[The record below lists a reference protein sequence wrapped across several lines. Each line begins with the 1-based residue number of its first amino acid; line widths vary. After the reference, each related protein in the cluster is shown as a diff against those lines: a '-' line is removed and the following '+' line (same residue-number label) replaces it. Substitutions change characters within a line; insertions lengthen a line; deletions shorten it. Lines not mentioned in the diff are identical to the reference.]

1 VNPEELLNFL
11 SIAGKLKTIPRTGWV
26 ESGVE
31 NPESVADH
39 SYRTALTAMLLSDME
54 GLDTC
59 RVMLMA
65 LLHDLAESEMGD
77 ITPMMK
83 QEDHLEQ
90 ENRVMKKIL
99 NRFSEP
105 LRQHYWEV
113 WREYQ
118 EKKSPESVLV
128 HDADKI
134 DMVLQAYEYQ
144 QRSPNDKLD
153 RFWHAMVSPERK
165 NIVEQIKER
174 RKALEKNHIGN

>member
-1 VNPEELLNFL
+1 MKTDYLLDFL
-11 SIAGKLKTIPRTGWV
+11 LQAGKLKTLPRTGWI

-31 NPESVADH
+31 APESVADH
-39 SYRTALTAMLLSDME
+39 SYRAALTAMILSDDM

-59 RVMLMA
+59 RVMRMA
-65 LLHDLAESEMGD
+65 LLHDLAEAEMGD
-77 ITPMMK
+77 ITPLMK
-83 QEDHLEQ
+83 QENHLEQ
-90 ENRVMKKIL
+90 ENQVMKNIL
-99 NRFSEP
+99 SRFNEP
-105 LRQHYWEV
+105 LRQLYWRA
-113 WREYQ
+113 WLEYQ

-144 QRSPNDKLD
+144 RKSPNDKLD

-174 RKALEKNHIGN
+174 RKVL